1 MLTSFDKGIKTYFK
15 GLTIFCKQ
23 RSRREPNLEDLNKKI
38 KSAMFYPS
46 IVIVAMAGV
55 LVVMNLFVIP
65 QLGSLY
71 KDLNLELPLPTK
83 MVLGMS

>member
-38 KSAMFYPS
+38 LKGKKSGGIYS
-46 IVIVAMAGV
+46 VA
-55 LVVMNLFVIP
+55 IP
-65 QLGSLY
+65 EEG
-71 KDLNLELPLPTK
+71 LP
-83 MVLGMS
+83 